1 MCLLVYLVTDS
12 NLPEL
17 PWDKRQPSFNV
28 RHLKRKEEFLS
39 NLSGANAY
47 MLGSHEGCGCG
58 FISSEFDDPDERAP
72 AAASRLA
79 LCEYVE
85 DVMRSEGQL
94 VLFAAWDGDEGK
106 PAVSTKVTSRNLLLY
121 PWDQV
126 VDAPHLIEIA
136 PAPGHT
142 SSKS

>member
-1 MCLLVYLVTDS
+1 MCLYVYLVTDS
-12 NLPEL
+12 TLPEL

-28 RHLKRKEEFLS
+28 QRLKRKEKFLR
-39 NLSGANAY
+39 NLPGANAY

-58 FISSEFDDPDERAP
+58 FISRDFDDPEERP
-72 AAASRLA
+72 AETSRLA

-85 DVMRSEGQL
+85 EVMRSEGQL

-106 PAVSTKVTSRNLLLY
+106 PAVRATLTSRDLFVY

-126 VDAPHLIEIA
+126 VDAPHFLEVTLGPSA
-136 PAPGHT
+136 AASG
-142 SSKS
+142 S